1 MQVMHSAGK
10 MMRESRNHQSGKDAI
25 AVKAIAK
32 RNRGIGQL
40 GDSENALE
48 VDDGGSG
55 SRGKMTG

>member
-1 MQVMHSAGK
+1 MQVMHSARK
-10 MMRESRNHQSGKDAI
+10 MIVESRDHQPKKVAI

-32 RNRGIGQL
+32 RSRGIGQQ

-48 VDDGGSG
+48 IDGGGSG

>member
-1 MQVMHSAGK
+1 MQVMHAEGK
-10 MMRESRNHQSGKDAI
+10 MMEKSRNHQLKKVARAVI
-25 AVKAIAK
+25 AKAK

>member
-10 MMRESRNHQSGKDAI
+10 MMRGSRNHQSEKVAR
-25 AVKAIAK
+25 AVTAIAK
-32 RNRGIGQL
+32 RSRGIGQL

-55 SRGKMTG
+55 SRSKMTR

>member
-10 MMRESRNHQSGKDAI
+10 MMRESRNHQSEKVAR
-25 AVKAIAK
+25 AVTAKAK